1 MKTKAPRNHV
11 HLAMLK
17 SKRCSVHEKTEK
29 AKRSKNKVLLKK
41 GSSEPYFI
49 SNVLSNLKSSSL
61 SMNIKFTILSIPNI
75 AYKLSNSRLS
85 AL

>member
-41 GSSEPYFI
+41 GYSE
-49 SNVLSNLKSSSL
+49 LKTASRL
-61 SMNIKFTILSIPNI
+61 LSIVAHYEQTI
-75 AYKLSNSRLS
+75 SDQ
-85 AL
+85 

>member
-41 GSSEPYFI
+41 GSSEPYFMCI
-49 SNVLSNLKSSSL
+49 PSSNLKSGSL
-61 SMNIKFTILSIPNI
+61 FVNIISTM
-75 AYKLSNSRLS
+75 
-85 AL
+85 